1 MNKPT
6 EQHMQVCDLLAMVQG
21 GRSSVSQYVKL
32 LLKSDFFFF
41 VFLIQPCYFRTGGV
55 ICYRCFSGGGE

>member
-6 EQHMQVCDLLAMVQG
+6 EQHMQVCDLLAMVQS

-32 LLKSDFFFF
+32 LLKSDFFSF
-41 VFLIQPCYFRTGGV
+41 
-55 ICYRCFSGGGE
+55 CFSYPAMLF

>member
-32 LLKSDFFFF
+32 LLKSDFFFILF
-41 VFLIQPCYFRTGGV
+41 FLSSHV
-55 ICYRCFSGGGE
+55 ILGQVG